1 MTFSATEHFANKPV
15 AQWSAGE
22 ALPDTATTSIKLAVD
37 PYGDGTDYASYFEQF
52 TKLEGIDN
60 IESLIIG
67 SWGEA
72 YEENSS
78 LPIKLLVQ
86 NNGLFPALTSLFIG
100 DLSLEEAEVSWIQQS
115 DVSTIY
121 QAFPKLELLKI
132 RGGEGLSLGNLS
144 HSRINTL
151 VIETG
156 GMGKNILEQA
166 RLANLP
172 ELTHLE
178 LWLGDE
184 NYGCDISSSDL
195 RAFLNGLSTQFP
207 KLSYLGL
214 RNYYQSDELAAVISE
229 LGAPENI
236 STLDL
241 SNGNISDKGAE
252 ALLNTKKLSHLKILD
267 LHHHYLSDEM
277 MAKLT
282 AAKLADSINLDDQ
295 NQADEY
301 DDETYRYIFV
311 SE

>member
-1 MTFSATEHFANKPV
+1 MTFSATEQFANKTV
-15 AQWSAGE
+15 AQWSNNE
-22 ALPDTATTSIKLAVD
+22 ALPDTNSTSIKLAVN
-37 PYGDGTDYASYFEQF
+37 PYDDDLAYPEYFAQF
-52 TKLEGIDN
+52 IKLDGIDK
-60 IESLIIG
+60 IESLILG

-72 YEENSS
+72 YEETSA

-86 NNGLFPALTSLFIG
+86 NNAAFPALTSLFIG
-100 DLSLEEAEVSWIQQS
+100 DLALEEAEVSWIQQS
-115 DVSTIY
+115 DISSIY

-132 RGGEGLSLGNLS
+132 RGGEGLTLGNLS

-156 GMGKNILEQA
+156 GMGKDILEQA

-184 NYGCDISSSDL
+184 NYGCDIGSNDL
-195 RAFLNGLSTQFP
+195 RAFLNGLSEQFP
-207 KLSYLGL
+207 KLRYLGL
-214 RNYYQSDELAAVISE
+214 RNYHQTDELAGIISE

-236 STLDL
+236 ATLDL
-241 SNGNISDKGAE
+241 SNGNLSDKGAE
-252 ALLNTKKLSHLKILD
+252 SLLNSKKLSHLKVLD
-267 LHHHYLSDEM
+267 LHHHYLSNDM
-277 MAKLT
+277 ITKLA
-282 AAKLADSINLDDQ
+282 AAKLAGTVNLEDQ
-295 NQADEY
+295 NEADEY

>member
-1 MTFSATEHFANKPV
+1 MTFSATEQFADKKVN
-15 AQWSAGE
+15 QWSVGE
-22 ALPDTATTSIKLAVD
+22 ALPDITSSSIKLAINPYDDD
-37 PYGDGTDYASYFEQF
+37 PEYPEYFGKF
-52 TKLEGIDN
+52 LALDGIDK
-60 IESLIIG
+60 IDSLILG

-72 YEENSS
+72 YEETSA
-78 LPIKLLVQ
+78 LPIKLLVE
-86 NNGLFPALTSLFIG
+86 NNAAFPALTSLFIG
-100 DLSLEEAEVSWIQQS
+100 DLALEEAEVSWIQQS
-115 DVSTIY
+115 DISAVY
-121 QAFPKLELLKI
+121 AAFPKLELLKI
-132 RGGEGLSLGNLS
+132 RGSEGLSLGNLS

-151 VIETG
+151 IIEAG

-184 NYGCDISSSDL
+184 NYGCDISAADL

-207 KLSYLGL
+207 KLQYLGL
-214 RNYYQSDELAAVISE
+214 RNYYLSDDLAEVISE

-236 STLDL
+236 ATLDL
-241 SNGNISDKGAE
+241 SNGNLSDKGAE
-252 ALLNTKKLSHLKILD
+252 AFLKSTKLSHLKLLD

-277 MAKLT
+277 MAKV
-282 AAKLADSINLDDQ
+282 AGSKISQSVNVADQ
-295 NQADEY
+295 NQADQY